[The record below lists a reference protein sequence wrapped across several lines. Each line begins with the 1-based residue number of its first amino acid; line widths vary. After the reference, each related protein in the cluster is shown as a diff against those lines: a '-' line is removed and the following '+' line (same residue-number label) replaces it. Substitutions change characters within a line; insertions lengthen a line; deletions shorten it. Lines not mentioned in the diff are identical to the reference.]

1 MTDVIHDPGQPSN
14 LQGAAN
20 TAQYAPAKGEMS
32 THQQLQM
39 RLDDLKTESIS
50 ALKEEHKNR
59 HMRNRIR
66 ARTLLWWHD
75 AAMDPAFDELINCI
89 EYAGRKVN
97 HGKNFSGVLKY
108 LYGDLMSDQDRNK
121 ESRLLN
127 ALLKEYELNSE
138 TYSNNAEEK
147 LAGYIQSKGGFVNLV
162 KSTYSNAEIETASNN
177 ELLTEISI
185 ADYEEQQAA
194 ESQQEE
200 AEIAGFGFKFKL
212 KKRTVLKESKKIG
225 PEATFKKLL
234 PLASTKIKKIKAI
247 TPIGN
252 ASIIQRTPEGYSLV
266 LLKHENNSTE
276 IIHDCANKELIDKL
290 FVDAYSN
297 DLTECA
303 APLRG
308 ICEIMLT
315 QALPFHG
322 KFKENDLVEVIQ
334 EASEDQPQILAHHRL
349 IYKHQS
355 KEILFSPLQAVS
367 GVITRA
373 QPKSDWI
380 AEPTGD
386 LAMTG
391 ISRNTVRSRLLAQA
405 TYNHYETE
413 GSEVIK
419 HLGVDPTFTH
429 VLNVK
434 HKADAKN
441 NFNLTFHTFEEG
453 GKHNHAQLELDSQW
467 EPDDSF
473 CIPVETVKAIGKS
486 LANPWLKGIEN
497 HIMRPR
503 NAVTKLAITDGTL
516 IVSYE
521 KDVEKMA
528 QIKAF
533 QYATTIDPEQPIK
546 RMSFLSKDFMTVL
559 SNLSYLPITT
569 DVTFKVTD
577 ELLVMDFETSIA
589 KYEIVV
595 PTVDESKKCRRS
607 VGLVNY
613 SPQPPAKSAQ
623 EIEIER
629 IENILNGFPPDE
641 SFEEDV
647 LVEQQSEITVEI

>member
-14 LQGAAN
+14 LQGTAN
-20 TAQYAPAKGEMS
+20 TVQHSPAKGEMS
-32 THQQLQM
+32 PHQQLQM
-39 RLDDLKTESIS
+39 LLDYLKSDCIS

-66 ARTLLWWHD
+66 ARTLLWWV
-75 AAMDPAFDELINCI
+75 AASTDSAFDELINCI

-97 HGKNFSGVLKY
+97 HGKNFSGVLKH

-127 ALLKEYELNSE
+127 ALLQEYERNTE

-147 LAGYIQSKGGFVNLV
+147 LAGYIQGKGGFVNLV

-177 ELLTEISI
+177 ELLTEVSI

-194 ESQQEE
+194 ESQADE
-200 AEIAGFGFKFKL
+200 AEIAGWGFKFKL
-212 KKRTVLKESKKIG
+212 KKRMVLKESKKVG
-225 PEATFKKLL
+225 PEATYKKLL
-234 PLASTKIKKIKAI
+234 SLASTKVKKIKTI

-252 ASIIQRTPEGYSLV
+252 ASVIQRTPEGYSLV

-276 IIHDCANKELIDKL
+276 IIHDCADKELIDKL

-334 EASEDQPQILAHHRL
+334 EASEDQPQVLAHHRL
-349 IYKHQS
+349 LYKHEG
-355 KEILFSPLQAVS
+355 KEILFSPMHSVS

-419 HLGVDPTFTH
+419 QSGVDPTFTH
-429 VLNVK
+429 VLHVK
-434 HKADAKN
+434 HKADEKN
-441 NFNLTFHTFEEG
+441 NFNLTFHTFAEG

-467 EPDDSF
+467 EPDDSI

-521 KDVEKMA
+521 KDVEEMA

-546 RMSFLSKDFMTVL
+546 SMSFLSKDFMTVL

-577 ELLVMDFETSIA
+577 ELLVLDFETSIA

-607 VGLVNY
+607 AGLVNY
-613 SPQPPAKSAQ
+613 SPQPRVKSAQ
-623 EIEIER
+623 EIENER
-629 IENILNGFPPDE
+629 LENILNSFPPDE

-647 LVEQQSEITVEI
+647 LVEQQSETTVEI